1 MALDAIDSLSDVCRQ
16 RELREPQQATQ
27 CCIDHMMALHNCT
40 VPHGGCHRAINLEG
54 RFKKEL
60 LEDAKRKRFGRV
72 AIRSAAADLEATA
85 ELVR

>member
-1 MALDAIDSLSDVCRQ
+1 MLMSWCFLRRQ
-16 RELREPQQATQ
+16 WELREPQHAAELR
-27 CCIDHMMALHNCT
+27 IGHIMAQHNCMEQ
-40 VPHGGCHRAINLEG
+40 HEGCRRPINLED